1 MQWRARTFGVMLIG
15 AAVLSAAPLVY
26 ADTATST
33 SFTVRDSIVTVSG
46 GLSTS
51 ASFQYISATGQI
63 ASGETSATDFVS
75 RDGVLYYP
83 IASSPVISATPGDNL
98 VSLNWTA
105 SVASLA
111 NITEYQVG
119 RSTSSTGTYT
129 YVSAGMDLSKEFTGL
144 DAGTTYYFKVRA
156 LSGTL
161 ILATSAAASAV
172 PTGVPPADGGSGGGG
187 GGGGGGGS
195 SGGGSGGGG
204 SSGQIMAVFSG
215 RAYPSVTVTLL
226 QDARIIATTESDADA
241 QFSIAVPNL
250 TKGSYTFSLYTED
263 FEGRRSSLHTFSIA
277 LVGGA
282 GAVTDIN
289 GIFIAPTIAIDHDH
303 LLQGDPVAIF
313 GQSSPNDTV
322 TITVHSNSE
331 HSAQTTSDDSGVYL
345 YNFDTKVLELG
356 THTARARS
364 SSGLEMSGMS
374 LASTFTVTDAAGNTT
389 GAPASALRGDLNA
402 DGKVNLIDF
411 SIAAYWYG
419 RQITGPIV
427 QTEIDRLNG
436 DGKVNLIDMSVIA
449 YYWSG

>member
-1 MQWRARTFGVMLIG
+1 MQWRARTFGAMLIG

-26 ADTATST
+26 ADTATSS

-51 ASFQYISATGQI
+51 ASFQYISATGQTS
-63 ASGETSATDFVS
+63 SGQSTATDFVS

-83 IASSPVISATPGDNL
+83 IATSPVISATAGDNA

-119 RSTSSTGTYT
+119 RSTSSAGTYT
-129 YVSAGMDLSKEFTGL
+129 YVSAGMDLSKEITGL
-144 DAGTTYYFKVRA
+144 DAGTTYYFKVQA

-172 PTGVPPADGGSGGGG
+172 PTGTPPVDDGGTSGGGG
-187 GGGGGGGS
+187 GGGGS
-195 SGGGSGGGG
+195 NSGGTTSGGAT
-204 SSGQIMAVFSG
+204 MAVFAG

-241 QFSIAVPNL
+241 NFSIAVPNL
-250 TKGSYTFSLYTED
+250 TRGSYTFSLYTED
-263 FEGRRSSLHTFSIA
+263 FEGRRSSLHTFTVS
-277 LVGGA
+277 LSGGT
-282 GAVTDIN
+282 GTVTDIN
-289 GIFIAPTIAIDHDH
+289 GIFIAPTIAIDRDH
-303 LLQGDPVAIF
+303 LLQGDPVVIF

-322 TITVHSNSE
+322 TITVHSDSE
-331 HSAQTTSDDSGVYL
+331 HSAQTTSDDTGVYL

-374 LASTFTVTDAAGNTT
+374 LVSTFTVTDVAGNTT
-389 GAPASALRGDLNA
+389 GAAGSALRGDLNA

-419 RQITGPIV
+419 RQISGPIV

-436 DGKVNLIDMSVIA
+436 DGKIDLIDMSILA